1 VTHIWNPYAYRLRAS
16 QFEYKADFWDG
27 YEFVTHIWNP
37 YDSFHTRVTNS
48 YPFPLRALQYE
59 YKADFRESVAG
70 SGEVKESQVK
80 ESVERVQ
87 AGLAGLR
94 AERDALWCMIEQ
106 GRAEL
111 AHQQVQITATTA
123 AHCNTLQ
130 LIEQGRAELAHQQ
143 VQITATTAAHCNTLQ
158 LIEQGRAELA
168 HQQVQITATTAAH
181 CNMLQLIE
189 QGRAELAHEQ
199 YALALHTQQS
209 ETASLSL
216 NTSQQHLKL
225 VSPQQRVAVCCS
237 VLQTALQCVAVCC
250 NVLQCVAMCC
260 RLRCSVLQCVVATE
274 RKPHAHT

>member
-1 VTHIWNPYAYRLRAS
+1 MTHIWNPYAYRLRAS

-143 VQITATTAAHCNTLQ
+143 VQITATTAAHCN
-158 LIEQGRAELA
+158 
-168 HQQVQITATTAAH
+168 
-181 CNMLQLIE
+181 MLQLIE

-274 RKPHAHT
+274 RKPHARTSPQHLELVRS